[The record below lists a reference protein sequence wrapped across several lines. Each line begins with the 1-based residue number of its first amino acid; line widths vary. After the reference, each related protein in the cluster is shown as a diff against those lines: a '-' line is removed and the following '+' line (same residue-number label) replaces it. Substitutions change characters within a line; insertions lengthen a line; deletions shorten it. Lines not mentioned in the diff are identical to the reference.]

1 MIKIESMSRMIKG
14 MFMKNH
20 HRLYLYAYVLLSVFI
35 LSSCAFFQS
44 NDFPKDVPYIQDGI
58 NFHLRG
64 DNRLNLY
71 GGVPHALV
79 LCAYQLTD
87 ANAFHQM
94 LEEKDGMARLLVCT
108 RFDPTVNYAKK
119 MIIQPG
125 QDLYEAM
132 EKTEGTRQVALI
144 AGYYEFQKKQAVKI
158 ISLPMKKMFFFKKAG
173 GTDISLYL
181 SSQEIQNIPDQK
193 SEGKK

>member
-1 MIKIESMSRMIKG
+1 
-14 MFMKNH
+14 MFMKTYFH
-20 HRLYLYAYVLLSVFI
+20 QFLLFVCVLLPAFI
-35 LSSCAFFQS
+35 LSSCAFFQTT
-44 NDFPKDVPYIQDGI
+44 DFPKDVPYIQDGI
-58 NFHLRG
+58 NFHFKG
-64 DNRLNLY
+64 DGRLNLY
-71 GGVPHALV
+71 RGVPHALV

-108 RFDPTVNYAKK
+108 RFDPSVNYAKK
-119 MIIQPG
+119 MIVQPG

-158 ISLPMKKMFFFKKAG
+158 ISLPVKKMFFFKKAG

-181 SSQEIQNIPDQK
+181 SSQEIQDMPDQK
-193 SEGKK
+193 SEGGK

>member
-1 MIKIESMSRMIKG
+1 MIEVESMSQKIKG
-14 MFMKNH
+14 MIMKIH
-20 HRLYLYAYVLLSVFI
+20 PRIYLSVYALLSVFI

-44 NDFPKDVPYIQDGI
+44 NDFPKEVPYIQDGI

-94 LEEKDGMARLLVCT
+94 LEEKDGMSRLMACT
-108 RFDPTVNYAKK
+108 RFDPSVNYAKK
-119 MIIQPG
+119 IIVQPG

-132 EKTEGTRQVALI
+132 EKTERTRQVALI

-158 ISLPMKKMFFFKKAG
+158 ISLPVKKMFFFKKAG

-181 SSQEIQNIPDQK
+181 SSQEIQDMPDQK
-193 SEGKK
+193 SEGGK

>member
-1 MIKIESMSRMIKG
+1 
-14 MFMKNH
+14 MFMKIH
-20 HRLYLYAYVLLSVFI
+20 LRRISMSLCVLVPAFI

-44 NDFPKDVPYIQDGI
+44 TDFPKDVPYIKDGI

-71 GGVPHALV
+71 RGVPHALV

-87 ANAFHQM
+87 ANAFNQL

-119 MIIQPG
+119 MIVQPG
-125 QDLYEAM
+125 QDIYEAM
-132 EKTEGTRQVALI
+132 EKTEGSRQVAVI
-144 AGYYEFQKKQAVKI
+144 AGYYEFQKKQAVKVI
-158 ISLPMKKMFFFKKAG
+158 PLPEKKMFSFRRAG
-173 GTDISLYL
+173 GSDISLYL
-181 SSQEIQNIPDQK
+181 SGREIQNMTDKK
-193 SEGKK
+193 SEGGK